1 MKLDV
6 KQRIIDRLLETRRE
20 NVQSVIDYMEKH
32 GFFRYHCHSHHRY
45 EGGLADH
52 AWQTY
57 QIALVSDTSGLNT
70 DSIAIATILHDLC
83 DCSGMRDITGHG
95 RRSAGILKQ
104 LGFKL
109 TQDEFLAIRFHIG
122 LKNKKSHR
130 LYREALDCRLGKLV
144 HKSDGKS
151 AGMSVGADIRT
162 KIH

>member
-1 MKLDV
+1 MNSV
-6 KQRIIDRLLETRRE
+6 KQRIVDRLLETRRE

-109 TQDEFLAIRFHIG
+109 TQDEFLAIRFHMG
-122 LKNKKSHR
+122 LRNKQSDPH
-130 LYREALDCRLGKLV
+130 YREAKASRLCYLV

-151 AGMSVGADIRT
+151 AGCKVGCNP
-162 KIH
+162 

>member
-1 MKLDV
+1 MNSV
-6 KQRIIDRLLETRRE
+6 KQRIVDRLLETRRE
-20 NVQSVIDYMEKH
+20 NIQSVIDYMENH
-32 GFFRYHCHSHHRY
+32 GFFKYHCHRHHKY
-45 EGGLADH
+45 DGGLADH

-109 TQDEFLAIRFHIG
+109 TQDEFLAIRFHMG
-122 LKNKKSHR
+122 LRNKQSDPH
-130 LYREALDCRLGKLV
+130 YREAKASRLCYLV

-151 AGMSVGADIRT
+151 AGCKVGCNP
-162 KIH
+162 